1 MQRAEQMKLVGEW
14 AAGLAHEIKNPL
26 AGIKVSVEVLLEELN
41 ISPDDR
47 SIVLRAV
54 GEIKRIETLLKS
66 LLNFAKPPKL
76 QLTRIDMN
84 ALLDQT
90 LDFSLKHP
98 ALSSSSSIEI
108 NLSKNFDKNIP
119 VMQADPVQLQ
129 QIFLNLL
136 FNAIEAMPDGGEL
149 NIKSSYDQNAGTI
162 KIEISDTGKGID
174 QKIMADIFKPFFTT
188 KSKGSGLGL
197 AITRRVVEE
206 HGGTMSVTSDPD
218 KATVFKILFNLQ
230 ADKKEALI

>member
-1 MQRAEQMKLVGEW
+1 
-14 AAGLAHEIKNPL
+14 
-26 AGIKVSVEVLLEELN
+26 
-41 ISPDDR
+41 
-47 SIVLRAV
+47 
-54 GEIKRIETLLKS
+54 
-66 LLNFAKPPKL
+66 
-76 QLTRIDMN
+76 
-84 ALLDQT
+84 
-90 LDFSLKHP
+90 
-98 ALSSSSSIEI
+98 
-108 NLSKNFDKNIP
+108 
-119 VMQADPVQLQ
+119 MQADPVQLQ
-129 QIFLNLL
+129 QVFLNLL

-174 QKIMADIFKPFFTT
+174 QEIMADIFKPFFTT

-230 ADKKEALI
+230 ADKKEVLI